1 MNVPDNLKYSKEHE
15 WVKVEGGEA
24 VVGITDFAQ
33 HELTEIV
40 FVELPALGKQ
50 IEQGAV
56 LCVVESVKAVSEV
69 YSPLAG
75 TVKAV
80 NDALED
86 EPERVNNSPYE
97 DGWMVRLEMSDAS
110 QLDALMDAAA
120 YKQFIQDK
128 D

>member
-110 QLDALMDAAA
+110 QLDALMDADA

>member
-1 MNVPDNLKYSKEHE
+1 
-15 WVKVEGGEA
+15 
-24 VVGITDFAQ
+24 
-33 HELTEIV
+33 
-40 FVELPALGKQ
+40 
-50 IEQGAV
+50 
-56 LCVVESVKAVSEV
+56 
-69 YSPLAG
+69 
-75 TVKAV
+75 VKAV

-110 QLDALMDAAA
+110 QLDALMDADA